1 MIEAILPGAVA
12 SAEAFQDP
20 PNGRLFPAEEA
31 IIARAVERRRRE
43 FTTARMCAHAALT
56 KLGLTPVPILRGERN
71 APVWP
76 AGVVGSITHC
86 AGYRAAV
93 VAHSRDLTAIGID
106 AEPNEPLPA
115 GVLDAIALPR
125 ELPQLARL
133 PERVCWDRVLFCAKE
148 AVFKVWYPLTARNLG
163 FEEAHVEIAPTGRFH
178 ATLLTTHPNLPPVLA
193 GRYLHNSSHVVT
205 AITLAAA

>member
-1 MIEAILPGAVA
+1 MIEAILPGTVA
-12 SAEAFQDP
+12 SVEAFQDP
-20 PNGRLFPAEEA
+20 PDGRLFPQEEA

-93 VAHSRDLTAIGID
+93 VAHSSDLTAIGID
-106 AEPNEPLPA
+106 AEPNAPLPA

-133 PERVCWDRVLFCAKE
+133 PQ
-148 AVFKVWYPLTARNLG
+148 
-163 FEEAHVEIAPTGRFH
+163 
-178 ATLLTTHPNLPPVLA
+178 
-193 GRYLHNSSHVVT
+193 
-205 AITLAAA
+205 